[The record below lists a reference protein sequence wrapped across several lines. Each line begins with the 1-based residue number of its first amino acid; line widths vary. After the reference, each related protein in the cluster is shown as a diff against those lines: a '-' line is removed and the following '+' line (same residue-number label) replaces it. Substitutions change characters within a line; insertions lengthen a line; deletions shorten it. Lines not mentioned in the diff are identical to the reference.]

1 MGTVNEHS
9 PLIILLPNI
18 TKLCHDTIEN
28 CPKHDKTLNKN
39 HQTIKAKLQCVLSA
53 NTNLI
58 VMRVICLPNFP
69 IAAAAAEP
77 TMPPPAMTTSA
88 CELVEEEEDIIT
100 REEAVWRGGARVS

>member
-1 MGTVNEHS
+1 MTSQQIRRKKLSRAPTNNESYHIAVVS
-9 PLIILLPNI
+9 R
-18 TKLCHDTIEN
+18 
-28 CPKHDKTLNKN
+28 
-39 HQTIKAKLQCVLSA
+39 
-53 NTNLI
+53 
-58 VMRVICLPNFP
+58 MICLPNFP